1 LQGALT
7 YVLGYTGSRIA
18 DNMATDNNKAVVAGA
33 GPVGALAAIA
43 LARQGWDVEVKDLHC
58 RVRLFDSL

>member
-1 LQGALT
+1 
-7 YVLGYTGSRIA
+7 
-18 DNMATDNNKAVVAGA
+18 MATDNNKAVVAGA